1 MPVSSPTT
9 LGNYRK
15 PHLLSV
21 ETLVEDDAD
30 GPHVHFGGDLWR
42 VLAHDEA
49 LGRQIPIGPGALR
62 GEVHPVVRV
71 VVLRIHDLGEAKV
84 RDLDV
89 PTDAA
94 AREQDVACRSN
105 MSVNHKRYV
114 GTSFYNLPGL
124 RS

>member
-1 MPVSSPTT
+1 MFA
-9 LGNYRK
+9 LFN

-30 GPHVHFGGDLWR
+30 GPHVHLGGDLWR

-49 LGRQIPIGPGALR
+49 LWWQIPIGSGALR
-62 GEVHPVVRV
+62 RKVHPVVRV
-71 VVLRIHDLGEAKV
+71 VVLWVHDLGQAKV

-89 PTDAA
+89 ATDAT
-94 AREQDVACRSN
+94 AREQDVACRSDF
-105 MSVNHKRYV
+105 SINHQLNFGAAFSK
-114 GTSFYNLPGL
+114 LPGL

>member
-1 MPVSSPTT
+1 M
-9 LGNYRK
+9 
-15 PHLLSV
+15 
-21 ETLVEDDAD
+21 
-30 GPHVHFGGDLWR
+30 
-42 VLAHDEA
+42 
-49 LGRQIPIGPGALR
+49 
-62 GEVHPVVRV
+62 VRV
-71 VVLRIHDLGEAKV
+71 VVLRVHDLGEAKV

-114 GTSFYNLPGL
+114 CTFFYNLPGL